1 MNVLRRILSTVL
13 VVGVLVAVVAIDRQG
28 GKKSAGASGGL
39 VSLSG
44 FPQEVSGSRIST
56 SWFCPGAAAGD
67 GLDAANVVLSNPGEV
82 ELTASITFLSG
93 NIAES
98 KTVVVPARSQLD
110 VDVLR
115 GQTVGVIVPVV
126 EIIGPVGTV
135 EQELIYAA
143 GDVTS
148 QCVTQTSDTWYF
160 ADGFTAQ
167 GSSQRIALINPY
179 PETAVVN
186 MAYTT
191 SAGRRTPSVLQGIVL
206 PARTVK
212 SISMSDVGATNESKI
227 AVQVIATTGQIVA
240 SRMQHYLGGGRLGY
254 STTVGAP
261 TALGEWWFTSG
272 RTGAQVTEQLVV
284 FNPSNRAAQV
294 NVSFFGAGITNGI
307 PIDQPTEAALPSQ
320 AVDIPAGGIV
330 TINTDSIADLPKGDH
345 AMLVSA
351 LNSTR
356 LVVEHVLSQ
365 QTNTSAFTAIVNGI
379 PAGLLSEKWRI
390 PSGLGK
396 GARNAISILNTTAV
410 DGTFTVSAVG
420 PGGVREL
427 PGFIDVPL
435 GAASLV
441 SLDVPDGVSDGEV
454 IITASV
460 PVAVQR
466 RTTRGHGLIGF
477 GIVGALP
484 VRMK

>member
-1 MNVLRRILSTVL
+1 MNILRRILATFL
-13 VVGVLVAVVAIDRQG
+13 VIGVLAAVVAIDRQG
-28 GKKSAGASGGL
+28 GKQSAGASGAL

-44 FPQEVSGSRIST
+44 FPQAVNGTRIST

-67 GLDAANVVLSNPGEV
+67 GLDAANVVLSNPGDV
-82 ELTASITFLSG
+82 DYTASVSFLSG
-93 NIAES
+93 DIAEAQN
-98 KTVVVPARSQLD
+98 VVVPARSQLE

-115 GQTVGVIVPVV
+115 GRTVGVIVPVV
-126 EIIGPVGTV
+126 EIIGSVGTV

-148 QCVTQTSDTWYF
+148 QCVSQTSDTWYF
-160 ADGFTAQ
+160 ADGFTSE
-167 GSSQRIALINPY
+167 GSTQRVVLINPY
-179 PETAVVN
+179 PDTAVVN
-186 MAYTT
+186 MTYTT
-191 SAGRRTPSVLQGIVL
+191 SAGRRAPSALQGIVL
-206 PARTVK
+206 PPKTVK
-212 SISMSDVGATNESKI
+212 SISMADVGASNESRV
-227 AVQVIATTGQIVA
+227 AVEVVATTGQIVA

-254 STTVGAP
+254 STTVGVP
-261 TALGEWWFTSG
+261 SPLSEWWFTSG
-272 RTGAQVTEQLVV
+272 RTGSQVTEQLIV

-294 NVSFFGAGITNGI
+294 NVSFFGVGITNGI
-307 PIDQPTEAALPSQ
+307 PVDQPTGAALPSQ

-330 TINTDSIADLPKGDH
+330 TINTDSIAELPKGDH
-345 AMLVSA
+345 AMVISS
-351 LNSTR
+351 LNAAR

-365 QTNTSAFTAIVNGI
+365 TTNTSAFTAIVNGI
-379 PAGLLSEKWRI
+379 PAGLLSDTWRI
-390 PSGLGK
+390 PAGLGK

-420 PGGVREL
+420 PGGVLEL
-427 PGFIDVPL
+427 PGFTNVPL

-441 SLDVPDGVSDGEV
+441 SLDVPEGVSDGEV
-454 IITASV
+454 VITATV
-460 PVAVQR
+460 PIAVQR